1 MIRVDGGHHHGGH
14 SGNNQ
19 SPLRLNDEQDA
30 VGFVNRIQDNADLIS
45 VPVQISAEHLQHHSQ
60 HD

>member
-1 MIRVDGGHHHGGH
+1 MVRLDSHGH
-14 SGNNQ
+14 GNP

-30 VGFVNRIQDNADLIS
+30 VGFVNRIHDNADLIS
-45 VPVQISAEHLQHHSQ
+45 VPVQISEHLQQNQ